1 MPPWNSELNTCI
13 SLSITNLS
21 YLNNRAQRHFQNN
34 HQVIFFNNHMVL
46 RPVGTVTFDPS
57 QIIQHPF
64 LGDLDLPEV
73 KAELLASRL
82 KQWNLLQIGVNVC
95 SFRTHQQSLA
105 QFFSMKGGLGLVYCT
120 DANGIMQE

>member
-1 MPPWNSELNTCI
+1 
-13 SLSITNLS
+13 
-21 YLNNRAQRHFQNN
+21 
-34 HQVIFFNNHMVL
+34 MVL
-46 RPVGTVTFDPS
+46 RPVGTVTFDPPS
-57 QIIQHPF
+57 QIIRHPF